1 MASRYLLVNSVIER
15 NNYFVFME
23 LMEGKSVALQSMTG
37 FALSSGQSDNLS
49 WEWQARSVNGR
60 SLDVRVRVPAGFESV
75 ERVVRDEVAK
85 KFKRGNISLSLTLNR
100 SSVSPTYSIN
110 NILLE
115 QIFKIQESLKGRIS
129 SEPLSLDL
137 LLSIRG
143 MLEVKELNDDHKI
156 TSLNET
162 ELIKCAMEVLT
173 NLSFTRYE
181 EGKQLKVILERHI
194 KKITELTD
202 LAYSSA
208 AVQPDSH
215 RDRLRKLLA
224 GVLEPDNSLTEE
236 RLLQETALLI
246 IKSDVREELDRL
258 RAHINAANMLLAEG
272 GPVGRRFDFLCQEFN
287 RESNTVC
294 SKSSDIELTKI
305 GLELKAA
312 IEQLREQVQN
322 VE

>member
-1 MASRYLLVNSVIER
+1 
-15 NNYFVFME
+15 ME

-143 MLEVKELNDDHKI
+143 MLEVKELNDDHKMS
-156 TSLNET
+156 SLNET

-173 NLSFTRYE
+173 NLSLTRYE

-194 KKITELTD
+194 KKVTELTD

-258 RAHINAANMLLAEG
+258 RAHINAANTLLAEG

>member
-1 MASRYLLVNSVIER
+1 
-15 NNYFVFME
+15 
-23 LMEGKSVALQSMTG
+23 MTG

-60 SLDVRVRVPAGFESV
+60 SLDVRVRVPVGFESV
-75 ERVVRDEVAK
+75 ERVVREEITK
-85 KFKRGNISLSLTLNR
+85 KFSRGNISLSLTLNR
-100 SSVSPTYSIN
+100 SSVSPVYSIN
-110 NILLE
+110 NTLLE
-115 QIFKIQESLKGRIS
+115 QIFNIQKSLKGRIS

-143 MLEVKELNDDHKI
+143 MLEVTDSNDDYK
-156 TSLNET
+156 TASLNET
-162 ELIKCAMEVLT
+162 ELIKCAIEVIT
-173 NLSFTRYE
+173 ALSATRYE
-181 EGKQLKVILERHI
+181 EGKQLRVILENHI
-194 KKITELTD
+194 KKIEELVD

-208 AVQPDSH
+208 ALQPDTH

-224 GVLEPDNSLTEE
+224 GVLDAENSITEE

-258 RAHINAANMLLAEG
+258 RAHINAANVLLIEG
-272 GPVGRRFDFLCQEFN
+272 GAVGRRFDFLCQEFN

-294 SKSSDIELTKI
+294 SKSSEIELTKI

-312 IEQLREQVQN
+312 VEQLREQVQN

>member
-143 MLEVKELNDDHKI
+143 MLEVKELNDDHKMS
-156 TSLNET
+156 SLNET

-173 NLSFTRYE
+173 NLSLTRYE

-194 KKITELTD
+194 KKVTELTD

>member
-1 MASRYLLVNSVIER
+1 
-15 NNYFVFME
+15 ME

-143 MLEVKELNDDHKI
+143 MLEVKELNDDHKMS
-156 TSLNET
+156 SLNET